1 MANLP
6 STRVF
11 DLVEEQFE
19 VLADA
24 LDLEATQADTC
35 RDLLR
40 GLRDRSLELSRW
52 QRPRWSGLSDD
63 CSPYEWSFVVRN
75 GQPDVRLLIE
85 AQADPPSAAS
95 YWSAA
100 MSLTEWLRDAMGA
113 ETSRLDTIR
122 DLFAPSDP
130 DVYFACW
137 HGLEFPA
144 HGPPRAKIYLNPAA
158 QGIDRSG
165 EVCAEACERLG
176 FGPAW
181 DLTYPCLD
189 RAPLSHLSLD
199 LTASSSARLKIYL
212 RVRDAETAE
221 ALYVLGARSQV
232 GDATTMIKTLT
243 GDGQLRWPAYVVFH
257 FTEPA
262 QDRPVRSVLN
272 IHVPSACGDDMVA
285 SERIRALLRQCDLD
299 PGPYACAIEALATV
313 QYVGDSPFRPPGR
326 GRLAG
331 QRGLHSYVSFQR
343 AADGPRLT
351 VYLGLRAFA
360 ARFGWLAVEPVRT
373 WPSPARG

>member
-6 STRVF
+6 SARVF

-19 VLADA
+19 ALADA
-24 LDLEATQADTC
+24 LDLEVTQADAC
-35 RDLLR
+35 RDLLG
-40 GLRDRSLELSRW
+40 GLRDRSLDPSRW

-63 CSPYEWSFVVRN
+63 CSPYEWSFVVQQGR
-75 GQPDVRLLIE
+75 PDLRLLVE
-85 AQADPPSAAS
+85 SQADPPSASS

-100 MSLTEWLRDAMGA
+100 MSLTEWLRDTMSADTA
-113 ETSRLDTIR
+113 RLDAIQ

-130 DVYFACW
+130 GVFFACW

-144 HGPPRAKIYLNPAA
+144 RGQPRAKIYLNPAA

-181 DLTYPCLD
+181 GLTSSCLD
-189 RAPLSHLSLD
+189 RASLSHLSLD

-212 RVRDAETAE
+212 RVRDANTAE
-221 ALYVLGARSQV
+221 ALYALGARSQAD
-232 GDATTMIKTLT
+232 DATMMIETLT

-257 FTEPA
+257 FTDPT
-262 QDRPVRSVLN
+262 QDRPVRTVLN
-272 IHVPSACGDDMVA
+272 LHVPSACGDDTVA
-285 SERIRALLRQCDLD
+285 SERIRALLRQYDLD
-299 PGPYACAIEALATV
+299 PGSYARAIDALAQV
-313 QYVGDSPFRPPGR
+313 QYVGASPFRPLGHGP
-326 GRLAG
+326 LAG

-343 AADGPRLT
+343 ADDGPRLT

-360 ARFGWLAVEPVRT
+360 ARFGWLAVEPART
-373 WPSPARG
+373 WPSAAR